1 MPLVKLEKIKK
12 RVNMDPWSSSIHM
25 AFTKLSSMISVL
37 VQYFTGLHGLLK
49 KEITQC
55 CHEYYKRNTSDAEL
69 DTADFGAD
77 VDLDANVDI
86 KILALWKRSYPV
98 DRFLAGAIIMSRGCM
113 RENST

>member
-1 MPLVKLEKIKK
+1 
-12 RVNMDPWSSSIHM
+12 
-25 AFTKLSSMISVL
+25 MISVL